1 MSKAIRIATAAAFG
15 VAIAMPVLAEDI
27 KAPAPGA
34 TGQPMQNES
43 VLNSAPRGM
52 SSRHAGPHHDRYYR
66 FGTVDWSMAAGS
78 NEFGSPAG
86 DMFYDREVRLGSNGG
101 SVNVNHGETVKF
113 VMPGGREFR
122 WRFDTLA
129 NVTSFP
135 LARIAPDGLSGQVY
149 VSGDN
154 QSNQS

>member
-1 MSKAIRIATAAAFG
+1 
-15 VAIAMPVLAEDI
+15 
-27 KAPAPGA
+27 
-34 TGQPMQNES
+34 
-43 VLNSAPRGM
+43 M
-52 SSRHAGPHHDRYYR
+52 SSRHAGQHHDRYYR
-66 FGTVDWSMAAGS
+66 FGTVDWSMAAGT

-86 DMFYDREVRLGSNGG
+86 DMFYDREVRLGANGG

-135 LARIAPDGLSGQVY
+135 LARIAPESVSGQVY
-149 VSGDN
+149 VSSDN
-154 QSNQS
+154 QSNLS